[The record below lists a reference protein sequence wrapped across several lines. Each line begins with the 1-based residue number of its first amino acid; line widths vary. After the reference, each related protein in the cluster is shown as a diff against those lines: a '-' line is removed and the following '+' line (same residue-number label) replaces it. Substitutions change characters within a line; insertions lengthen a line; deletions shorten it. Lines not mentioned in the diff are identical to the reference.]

1 MNSMNNAK
9 YIIIFLLS
17 LWCDILNIVVGILLY
32 GEKPAPTTDTVAVA
46 LIVLHLIGIL
56 YLLVTMY
63 MTRDIY
69 KYHLG
74 LNRLFM
80 LVPDIILTVQVM
92 SVVNLDPRASHPT
105 RHMEAGFVAAQ
116 VFSWISPFVII
127 AIIYWSDV
135 RFVRTDKTNKYTD
148 IEVSKINIA
157 EE

>member
-1 MNSMNNAK
+1 MTSMNNAK
-9 YIIIFLLS
+9 NMIIFLLS
-17 LWCDILNIVVGILLY
+17 LWCDILNIIVGILIY
-32 GEKPAPTTDTVAVA
+32 GENPAPTTVPVSVA

-80 LVPDIILTVQVM
+80 LVPDIILTVQAM
-92 SVVNLDPRASHPT
+92 SRLHIGSVT
-105 RHMEAGFVAAQ
+105 RHMVRGFITAQ